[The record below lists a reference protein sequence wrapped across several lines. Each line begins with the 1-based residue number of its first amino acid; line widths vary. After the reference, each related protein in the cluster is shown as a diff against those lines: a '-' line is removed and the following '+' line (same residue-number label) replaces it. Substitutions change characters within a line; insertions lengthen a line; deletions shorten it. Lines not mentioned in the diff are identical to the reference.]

1 MLAKP
6 LLSVALPFWSVVAC
20 AERKTTA
27 GPQDT
32 TPRVAASAPGPAD
45 SLVLRTPAG
54 VEVWFTAFRPATD
67 SLGRSCTER
76 VLEIRRAGKRT
87 PIPLLYTGAG
97 PELVNDSTIRARIWL
112 RCRPGNTY
120 EVNLRTGYPLRVER

>member
-1 MLAKP
+1 MLANP
-6 LLSVALPFWSVVAC
+6 LPAVALLLCCGLAC
-20 AERKTTA
+20 AERKSTA
-27 GPQDT
+27 GPLDT
-32 TPRVAASAPGPAD
+32 TRVAASAPAPAD

-54 VEVWFTAFRPATD
+54 VEVWFTASRPATD

-76 VLEIRRAGKRT
+76 VMEIRREGRHT

-112 RCRPGNTY
+112 HCRPGNTY
-120 EVNLRTGYPLRVER
+120 EVSLRTGYPLRVER